1 MTTAFIRTTTRTVT
15 FSHPFSLS
23 SVEGMQP
30 AGSYVVETDEELV
43 DSLSFPVYRRTATW
57 LHLPRSGGS
66 ATGGMAMSQTARID
80 PDELDRV
87 LKAGETES
95 LGHQDDHHDKERAG

>member
-1 MTTAFIRTTTRTVT
+1 MTTAFTRTTSRTVT
-15 FSHPFSLS
+15 FTHPFALNG
-23 SVEGMQP
+23 VDGVQP

-57 LHLPRSGGS
+57 LHLPRSDGG
-66 ATGGMAMSQTARID
+66 TNRGMAMSQTALID

-87 LKAGETES
+87 LQSAEKGSHLAE
-95 LGHQDDHHDKERAG
+95 

>member
-1 MTTAFIRTTTRTVT
+1 MTTAFTRTTSRTVT
-15 FSHPFSLS
+15 FTHPFALS
-23 SVEGMQP
+23 GVDGVQP

-57 LHLPRSGGS
+57 LHLPRSDGG
-66 ATGGMAMSQTARID
+66 ANGGMAMSQTALID

-87 LKAGETES
+87 LQSAEKGSHLPE
-95 LGHQDDHHDKERAG
+95 